1 MPTSDPADRPPVT
14 IRVAEPHEYDEIAD
28 LLESAY
34 VDAGLEQ
41 ERSPYLAV
49 LRDVAGHAQPGPVL
63 VAERSGE
70 LVGTVTICPYGS
82 RFSEL
87 ALPGEVEFRF
97 LAVASSAW
105 GTGIADDLVRACE
118 QHGRDVGAAGLA
130 ICVLARNA
138 AAHGLYARHGF
149 VRVPERDFEPV
160 PNVLLQTSVKAL

>member
-1 MPTSDPADRPPVT
+1 MPTSDPTARPPVT

-49 LRDVAGHAQPGPVL
+49 LRDVAGHAKPGPVL
-63 VAERSGE
+63 VAERSGA
-70 LVGTVTICPYGS
+70 LVGTVTICPHGS

-149 VRVPERDFEPV
+149 VRVPERDFKPV